1 LNRRIPLATR
11 SWEGTVISEPK
22 QHPFFLGLL
31 PLFVLAHFAH
41 HLLTALPTPLL
52 PFIRNDF
59 NLNYTQSSLVVS
71 AFSLSYGVSQL
82 PAGWL
87 ADRIGPRM
95 LITVGICGLSL
106 AGVLVGLSH
115 TYAMVIFFLVLM
127 GVTAGGY
134 HPAAAPLISRSVEPQ
149 RLGRALGF
157 HLIGGGGSYFL
168 APLIASAIAAVWGW
182 RGSFVGL
189 AVPTVI
195 FGVIFFKLLGRLSE
209 TRRTR
214 EARAEFSDGRQPG
227 PVSGRLRRLV
237 AFMVL
242 SVFNAGLTTSAIIFV
257 PLYLVDHFGAS
268 KQTAASF
275 IAIAYSAGLWAGPA
289 GGYLADRFGKIGI
302 ILVLSLLS
310 GCMIYLL
317 NLIPYGFG
325 FGALLL
331 MLGIIIFVRMAV
343 SEAYIM
349 GQTTERYRS
358 TVYGIY
364 YCSMTESG
372 ALLAPVMG
380 YLIDRLGFYY
390 CFTIAGVAAV
400 VITPICAAFLWGG
413 RN

>member
-1 LNRRIPLATR
+1 
-11 SWEGTVISEPK
+11 
-22 QHPFFLGLL
+22 
-31 PLFVLAHFAH
+31 
-41 HLLTALPTPLL
+41 
-52 PFIRNDF
+52 
-59 NLNYTQSSLVVS
+59 
-71 AFSLSYGVSQL
+71 
-82 PAGWL
+82 
-87 ADRIGPRM
+87 
-95 LITVGICGLSL
+95 
-106 AGVLVGLSH
+106 
-115 TYAMVIFFLVLM
+115 
-127 GVTAGGY
+127 
-134 HPAAAPLISRSVEPQ
+134 
-149 RLGRALGF
+149 
-157 HLIGGGGSYFL
+157 
-168 APLIASAIAAVWGW
+168 
-182 RGSFVGL
+182 
-189 AVPTVI
+189 VI
-195 FGVIFFKLLGRLSE
+195 FGVVFFRLLGRLSKTQKNGE
-209 TRRTR
+209 S
-214 EARAEFSDGRQPG
+214 RAGFSDGTSPG
-227 PVSGRLRRLV
+227 PVSRGLRRLV

-242 SVFNAGLTTSAIIFV
+242 SVFSAGLTTSAITFI
-257 PLYLVDHFGAS
+257 PLYMVDHFGAG

-289 GGYLADRFGKIGI
+289 GGYLADRFSKIGI

-349 GQTTERYRS
+349 GQTMERYRS

-380 YLIDRLGFYY
+380 YLIDRLGFYD